1 MTLKE
6 FMKETNRFMILA
18 RNNPVPIGKHCMLER
33 DRTMSILP
41 SEPLPEG
48 VYVRPMVRLR
58 DGTLMSIQASI
69 MHYSIPK
76 MCPASEDN
84 VYTAMEVGFE
94 NKLQIPEWKEKY
106 EMETWPSQGI
116 NILYGY
122 VKAEDIEKFI
132 NEHGGI
138 DHYEL

>member
-6 FMKETNRFMILA
+6 FMKETNRLMIRA
-18 RNNPVPIGKHCMLER
+18 RNIPVPIGKRCMLER
-33 DRTMSILP
+33 DRTISILP
-41 SEPLPEG
+41 SEPLPAG

-58 DGTLMSIQASI
+58 DGTLMSIQASS

-76 MCPASEDN
+76 ILPASEDN
-84 VYTAMEVGFE
+84 AYTAMEVGFE

>member
-6 FMKETNRFMILA
+6 FMKETNRFMIRA
-18 RNNPVPIGKHCMLER
+18 RNIPVPIGKRCMLER
-33 DRTMSILP
+33 DEIMSILP
-41 SEPLPEG
+41 SEPLPGG
-48 VYVRPMVRLR
+48 VYVRPMVRLG
-58 DGTLMSIQASI
+58 DGTLMSIQASS

-76 MCPASEDN
+76 SLPASEDN
-84 VYTAMEVGFE
+84 AYTAMEVGFE
-94 NKLQIPEWKEKY
+94 NKLQIPEWEEKY

-122 VKAEDIEKFI
+122 VEAEDIEKFI